1 MDQMPY
7 EVLVQRLDPLD
18 NSMPNLLYVVL
29 VSDWWPVT
37 MKIIEVQTCMH
48 KDTIFSHPQR

>member
-37 MKIIEVQTCMH
+37 MKIVEVQTCMH